1 MRRAALKTTYQA
13 LVKAD
18 GGTKN
23 VALWTQDANAVAAG
37 LTMRQYDAIGFRAL
51 GPARRRNMRR
61 QPARPSQR
69 PVGNVGE
76 AWP

>member
-1 MRRAALKTTYQA
+1 
-13 LVKAD
+13 
-18 GGTKN
+18 

-37 LTMRQYDAIGFRAL
+37 LTMRQYDAIGFLAL

-76 AWP
+76 TWP